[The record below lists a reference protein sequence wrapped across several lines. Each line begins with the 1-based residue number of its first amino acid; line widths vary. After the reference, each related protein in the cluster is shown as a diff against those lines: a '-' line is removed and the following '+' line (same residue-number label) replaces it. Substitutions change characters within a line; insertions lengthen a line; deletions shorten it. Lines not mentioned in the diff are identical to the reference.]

1 MIRHPR
7 TTTNIRNGL
16 LRLFWN
22 SNALD
27 FLFHS
32 SFANRGF
39 AGNAQ
44 ALATSVD
51 HDDVDVARH
60 LRSMDLFSASL
71 SSFGVRLEFA

>member
-1 MIRHPR
+1 M
-7 TTTNIRNGL
+7 GFCVF
-16 LRLFWN
+16 FWN

-51 HDDVDVARH
+51 HGDLDGARH